1 MDMLLSLLRSMPGAI
16 SLGLIWGIMA
26 IGVYITY
33 KVLDIADLTVD
44 GSICTGACVCA
55 ILATNGVNIWVAVLA
70 AIVAGM
76 LAGFI
81 TGIFHTVFGIP
92 AILAGII
99 TQLMLWSINLKILGK
114 ANVGISARTIK
125 VIITQLKTSNAI
137 MALIGFVTVV
147 IILLYLFFGT
157 ELGCSL
163 RATGCNLNM
172 SHAQG
177 INTKVNK
184 ILGLVISNGIVALS
198 GALLAQY
205 QGSADINM
213 GRGAIVT
220 GLAAVIIG
228 EALCSHI
235 SINFGVRLA
244 GVTAGG
250 VVYYIVYQI
259 IVWAGLDP
267 ELLKMFAAL
276 VVALFLAIPYLKST
290 YFSYTPQF
298 KAERKMRKI
307 QARLAKKE
315 AQLAKKAAKKGGK
328 A

>member
-1 MDMLLSLLRSMPGAI
+1 MPGAI
-16 SLGLIWGIMA
+16 SLGLVWGIMA
-26 IGVYITY
+26 IGVYVTY

-76 LAGFI
+76 LAGFV

>member
-26 IGVYITY
+26 IGVYVTY

-137 MALIGFVTVV
+137 MALIGFVAVV

-177 INTKVNK
+177 INTKINK

-198 GALLAQY
+198 GAPLAQY

-250 VVYYIVYQI
+250 VIYYIVYQI

-315 AQLAKKAAKKGGK
+315 AKLAQKAAKKGGK

>member
-1 MDMLLSLLRSMPGAI
+1 MPGAI

-26 IGVYITY
+26 IGVYVTY

-147 IILLYLFFGT
+147 IILLYLFFQF
-157 ELGCSL
+157 L
-163 RATGCNLNM
+163 
-172 SHAQG
+172 
-177 INTKVNK
+177 
-184 ILGLVISNGIVALS
+184 LV
-198 GALLAQY
+198 
-205 QGSADINM
+205 
-213 GRGAIVT
+213 
-220 GLAAVIIG
+220 
-228 EALCSHI
+228 
-235 SINFGVRLA
+235 
-244 GVTAGG
+244 
-250 VVYYIVYQI
+250 
-259 IVWAGLDP
+259 
-267 ELLKMFAAL
+267 
-276 VVALFLAIPYLKST
+276 
-290 YFSYTPQF
+290 
-298 KAERKMRKI
+298 
-307 QARLAKKE
+307 
-315 AQLAKKAAKKGGK
+315 
-328 A
+328 

>member
-1 MDMLLSLLRSMPGAI
+1 MPGAI

-26 IGVYITY
+26 IGVYVTY

-76 LAGFI
+76 LAGFV

>member
-1 MDMLLSLLRSMPGAI
+1 MPGAI

-26 IGVYITY
+26 IGVYVTY

>member
-1 MDMLLSLLRSMPGAI
+1 MPGAI

-33 KVLDIADLTVD
+33 KILDIADLTVD

-55 ILATNGVNIWVAVLA
+55 ILVTNGVNVWLAVLA
-70 AIVAGM
+70 AVVAGM
-76 LAGFI
+76 L
-81 TGIFHTVFGIP
+81 TGLVTGVIHTVLGIP
-92 AILAGII
+92 PILAGIL
-99 TQLMLWSINLKILGK
+99 TQLMLWSVNLKILGK
-114 ANVGISARTIK
+114 ANLGISARSIK
-125 VIITQLKTSNAI
+125 VIVTQLRTGPAVMS
-137 MALIGFVTVV
+137 LIGFVAVV
-147 IILLYLFFGT
+147 IILLYCFFGT

-172 SHAQG
+172 SCAQG
-177 INTKVNK
+177 INTSFNK

-205 QGSADINM
+205 QGFADINM
-213 GRGAIVT
+213 GRGAIVI

-228 EALCSHI
+228 DAIFSHI

-244 GVTAGG
+244 GVAVGG
-250 VVYYIVYQI
+250 VIYYIVYQ
-259 IVWAGLDP
+259 VVVALGLDP
-267 ELLKMFAAL
+267 ELLKMLSAF
-276 VVALFLAIPYLKST
+276 VVTIFLAIPYVKMK

-298 KAERKMRKI
+298 KAERKARKK
-307 QARLAKKE
+307 AAK
-315 AQLAKKAAKKGGK
+315 LAKKAPKGGK